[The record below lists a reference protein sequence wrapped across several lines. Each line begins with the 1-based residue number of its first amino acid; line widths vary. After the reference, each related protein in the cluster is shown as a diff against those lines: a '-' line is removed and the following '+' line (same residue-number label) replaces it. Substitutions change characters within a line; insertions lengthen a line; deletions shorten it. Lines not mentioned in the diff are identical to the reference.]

1 MVIIGAS
8 LAGLFAAAA
17 AAAAGARAM
26 IIERDV
32 LPDGPVPRKGVPQDR
47 QPHVLLHRGLLA
59 AEELVPGIRENLL
72 SQCRAVRH
80 RHLGLAG

>member
-1 MVIIGAS
+1 MITSDERGVVIIGAS

-32 LPDGPVPRKGVPQDR
+32 LPDGPVPRKGVP
-47 QPHVLLHRGLLA
+47 
-59 AEELVPGIRENLL
+59 
-72 SQCRAVRH
+72 
-80 RHLGLAG
+80 